1 MAHTD
6 MTTMVIGMTII
17 NIITST
23 TTRII
28 ADIGISK
35 TVFEFSSLSEPNS
48 HGTGARH
55 SALHPAH

>member
-17 NIITST
+17 NIITLIT
-23 TTRII
+23 IRVI
-28 ADIGISK
+28 AAIGTSE
-35 TVFEFSSLSEPNS
+35 TVFEFSSLSKPNS
-48 HGTGARH
+48 HGMGARH